1 MFVPPPPPPPVAGP
15 GGPPPPGAPPPPPGA
30 KSAAAALRWR
40 QLHWEVIPA
49 MRIQGTVFE
58 RMRDAGAG
66 VESSGGAEGA
76 SPPSGDAK
84 ALRGIESL
92 IDHDAL
98 KDLFA
103 QSKADDPSAK
113 RRKSLGGD
121 RTGSLGADDGKGFVS
136 LLDLKRGSNVE
147 IMLSQISLTLPEIAD
162 AVRALDDAKL
172 DVEHVDM
179 MLRYLPTSDEL
190 ALLASFEGDRARL
203 GKAERYF
210 SALASVA
217 GHASKMKALRFKQG
231 FRSATRDVKAWV
243 NTVDAFCAELKNST
257 RLGRLVA
264 LVLNLGNALHA
275 TRGVA
280 AAGFSLSSLPKLLDT
295 RSFDGSTTLL
305 HYMVAHLER
314 EREARTKEKSDS
326 SAEPSAAE
334 ISASYDCPLLF
345 AEELPSLVPASRL
358 TFAMLDEE
366 LAPLR
371 SGLKALEHEL
381 ILATS
386 RVEEAERRAKE
397 QKEKDRDRAARFYA
411 RSARADARYIAGDDE
426 EVEAAEDATRLKEAE
441 LEARE
446 RKNAAEETAFRESV
460 ARFHADA
467 KAELDALAA
476 SVASAKKRFADAA
489 RYYGEDAA
497 KTQKNTPLEPERFA
511 RVIKNFADLLD
522 SARKDR
528 GKVEAA
534 LFVAGK
540 EKDEKAK
547 EGETATL
554 GKKTIADGGESEAG
568 DAKKKGDAAKEKDSP
583 AKSSRGRALTR
594 VQTSS
599 PPRKTFSA
607 DDVLEDIKRG
617 EAKQALRK
625 VAPPVMETPFWK
637 REGELK
643 RREREEASAS
653 CVAAKKEARD
663 APAPAPPAPPARPAG
678 SVRAPPPPP
687 PPPTGMPRPPPPPP
701 SRR

>member
-1 MFVPPPPPPPVAGP
+1 
-15 GGPPPPGAPPPPPGA
+15 
-30 KSAAAALRWR
+30 
-40 QLHWEVIPA
+40 LHWEVIPA

-426 EVEAAEDATRLKEAE
+426 DVEAAEDATRLKEAE

-583 AKSSRGRALTR
+583 AKSSTRALTR
-594 VQTSS
+594 VRAFLASAKDVQRGRRPGGHQARGREAGAAQGGAAGHGDALLETGGRAEAAGKGRGERGGRRGEEGGAGRAGAGAAGAAGAARGECSGTSS
-599 PPRKTFSA
+599 ASSA
-607 DDVLEDIKRG
+607 
-617 EAKQALRK
+617 AH
-625 VAPPVMETPFWK
+625 
-637 REGELK
+637 
-643 RREREEASAS
+643 
-653 CVAAKKEARD
+653 RD
-663 APAPAPPAPPARPAG
+663 ASTSPTPAESA
-678 SVRAPPPPP
+678 V
-687 PPPTGMPRPPPPPP
+687 
-701 SRR
+701 SRRSL

>member
-1 MFVPPPPPPPVAGP
+1 VFVPPPPPPPVAGP

-426 EVEAAEDATRLKEAE
+426 DVEAAEDATRLKEAE

-540 EKDEKAK
+540 EKDSAK
-547 EGETATL
+547 EGETATRV
-554 GKKTIADGGESEAG
+554 KETIADGGEREAG
-568 DAKKKGDAAKEKDSP
+568 DAKKKGDAANEKDSP
-583 AKSSRGRALTR
+583 AKSSSRALTR
-594 VQTSS
+594 VRASS

-617 EAKQALRK
+617 DAKQALRK

-643 RREREEASAS
+643 RREREEASAAGL
-653 CVAAKKEARD
+653 AAKKEARD

>member
-426 EVEAAEDATRLKEAE
+426 DVEAAEDATRLKELE

-540 EKDEKAK
+540 EKDSAK
-547 EGETATL
+547 EGETATRV
-554 GKKTIADGGESEAG
+554 KETIADGGEREAG
-568 DAKKKGDAAKEKDSP
+568 DAKKKGDAANEKDSP
-583 AKSSRGRALTR
+583 AKSSSRALTR
-594 VQTSS
+594 VRASS

-617 EAKQALRK
+617 DAKQALRK

-643 RREREEASAS
+643 RREREEASAAGL
-653 CVAAKKEARD
+653 AAKKEARD
-663 APAPAPPAPPARPAG
+663 APAPAPPARPAG

>member
-1 MFVPPPPPPPVAGP
+1 
-15 GGPPPPGAPPPPPGA
+15 
-30 KSAAAALRWR
+30 
-40 QLHWEVIPA
+40 

-58 RMRDAGAG
+58 RMRDAGARADAH
-66 VESSGGAEGA
+66 GGEDGA
-76 SPPSGDAK
+76 SHTSRDGAK
-84 ALRGIESL
+84 TLRGIETL

-121 RTGSLGADDGKGFVS
+121 RTNGAGPDDGKGFVS

-147 IMLSQISLTLPEIAD
+147 IMLSQISLSLPEIAD
-162 AVRALDDAKL
+162 AVRRLDDAKL

-190 ALLASFEGDRARL
+190 AALRAFEGDRARL
-203 GKAERYF
+203 GKADRYF

-231 FRSATRDVKAWV
+231 FRSATRDARAWV
-243 NTVDAFCAELKNST
+243 AVVDAFCAELKSSS

-314 EREARTKEKSDS
+314 EREERSGDGGDGSVGKKKGANGEAS
-326 SAEPSAAE
+326 SS
-334 ISASYDCPLLF
+334 SYDCPLLF
-345 AEELPSLVPASRL
+345 AEELPSLAPASRL

-371 SGLKALEHEL
+371 GGLKALEHEL
-381 ILATS
+381 VLATS
-386 RVEEAERRAKE
+386 RVEAAERRASE
-397 QKEKDRDRAARFYA
+397 QKEKDRERAAAFFA
-411 RSARADARYIAGDDE
+411 RSARADPRSLVGDDE
-426 EVEAAEDATRLKEAE
+426 DVEAAEDAKRLAEAE
-441 LEARE
+441 AESEA
-446 RKNAAEETAFRESV
+446 KQNAAEEAAFRESV

-467 KAELDALAA
+467 KAELDALAE
-476 SVASAKKRFADAA
+476 SVAASKRNFADAA

-497 KTQKNTPLEPERFA
+497 KTSKNTPLEPERFA
-511 RVIKNFADLLD
+511 RVIKNFADLLTN
-522 SARKDR
+522 ARKDR
-528 GKVEAA
+528 RKVEAA
-534 LFVAGK
+534 VAGHRSPK
-540 EKDEKAK
+540 
-547 EGETATL
+547 
-554 GKKTIADGGESEAG
+554 
-568 DAKKKGDAAKEKDSP
+568 DAAAAKTEEKTREETEEKTP
-583 AKSSRGRALTR
+583 PSSAASRTGKQSRRTRAP
-594 VQTSS
+594 S
-599 PPRKTFSA
+599 PPEFSA

-617 EAKQALRK
+617 DAKQALRK
-625 VAPPVMETPFWK
+625 VAPPKVETPFWK

-643 RREREEASAS
+643 RREKEEASPRLS
-653 CVAAKKEARD
+653 SKEGED
-663 APAPAPPAPPARPAG
+663 APPPPPPPPLPPPRPAG

-701 SRR
+701 TRR